1 MFRQLSQKKKTAAA
15 TIEYVALITFL
26 LIVFYVFQSYIGRG
40 MLGRWRTV
48 GESTGYGLRF
58 DPKKTIQCEYDFLYT
73 NRWYNL
79 LCYEDKCDCE
89 TVGASIGTCQNCI
102 LFNCMTPWCDA

>member
-1 MFRQLSQKKKTAAA
+1 MFRQLSKKKNTAAA

-26 LIVFYVFQSYIGRG
+26 LAVFFVFQTYIGRG

-48 GESTGYGLRF
+48 GESAGFGLRF
-58 DPKKTIQCEYDFLYT
+58 HPKNTVQCEYDFVYT

-79 LCYEDKCDCE
+79 LCYEERCDCE
-89 TVGASIGTCQNCI
+89 TLRQSAMTCRACI
-102 LFNCMTPWCDA
+102 LGCTIPGCDA